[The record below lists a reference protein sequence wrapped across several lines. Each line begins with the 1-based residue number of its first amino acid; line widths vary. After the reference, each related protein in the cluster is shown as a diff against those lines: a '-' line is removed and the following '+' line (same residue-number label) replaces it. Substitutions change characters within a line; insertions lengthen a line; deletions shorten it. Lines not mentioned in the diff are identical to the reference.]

1 MNAIALIPARI
12 GSTRFPRK
20 MLATLRGKS
29 IILRTYESALKTGL
43 FSEVVVVTDDGEI
56 FEEIAKNGGSAV
68 MSTKEH
74 ESGTDRIAEV
84 VPGLEGDIFV
94 NIQGDEPFVQREP
107 LRQLLSL
114 FDKPGTRVASLV
126 QKLREPEFIAD
137 ANFVKVALDLQER
150 ALFFS
155 RSVIP
160 YPRNAAAINSY
171 YEHIGVYGFR
181 REALMEFISWA
192 PSPLELVEK
201 IECLRFLEHG
211 VPIQMA
217 ITEYMGVEIDTPED
231 MGRAEL
237 VMDQFD
243 WK

>member
-1 MNAIALIPARI
+1 MKAVALIPARI

-20 MLATLRGKS
+20 MLALLRGKTV
-29 IILRTYESALKTGL
+29 IRRTYESAVQTGL
-43 FSEVVVVTDDGEI
+43 FSDVVVVTDDADI
-56 FEEIAKNGGSAV
+56 FSEMEAIGARV
-68 MSTKEH
+68 MMSRKDH

-94 NIQGDEPFVQREP
+94 NIQGDEPFVQAEP

-114 FDKPGTRVASLV
+114 FEYPETRVASLV
-126 QKLREPEFIAD
+126 QELKEPAFISD
-137 ANFVKVALDLQER
+137 PNFVKVALDLQQR

-160 YPRNAAAINSY
+160 YPRSTETTMPY
-171 YEHIGVYGFR
+171 YEHIGVYAFTR
-181 REALMEFISWA
+181 DALMQFVSWE
-192 PSPLELVEK
+192 PGMLESVEK

-231 MGRAEL
+231 IARAEEI
-237 VMDQFD
+237 MNQKA

>member
-1 MNAIALIPARI
+1 
-12 GSTRFPRK
+12 

-29 IILRTYESALKTGL
+29 IIRRTYESAVQTGL
-43 FSEVVVVTDDGEI
+43 FSEVVVVTDSQEI
-56 FEEIAKNGGSAV
+56 FAEIAKDGGRVV

-84 VPGLEGDIFV
+84 VPNLSGDIFV

-114 FDKPGTRVASLV
+114 FDRPGTKVASLV
-126 QKLREPEFIAD
+126 QTLKEPEFIAD
-137 ANFVKVALDLQER
+137 PNFVKVALDLQER

-160 YPRNAAAINSY
+160 FPRNAAAVHSY

-181 REALMEFISWA
+181 RDALMEFISWA

-217 ITEYMGVEIDTPED
+217 ITNYMGVEIDTPED
-231 MGRAEL
+231 MQRAESA
-237 VMDQFD
+237 MDQYN